1 MKILST
7 ESHRDEDYIIDLC
20 DKILGLKALRQHR
33 FDFLRGDPKRNGKP
47 GVRLPVDAFY
57 DSKNLVIEYYEK
69 QHYED
74 VVFFDK
80 KEFITVS
87 GVNRKEQRM
96 IYDKRRQEIL
106 PKHNINVIILSYK
119 DFNYNNKKRI
129 IRNAEKDI
137 KIISEKLKLYI

>member
-1 MKILST
+1 MKILSK

-119 DFNYNNKKRI
+119 DLIITIKKESSVTQR
-129 IRNAEKDI
+129 
-137 KIISEKLKLYI
+137 KILK